1 MTFEDS
7 GMPGF
12 FLDHTSEEEVLY
24 MKWYMFLKCSYLC
37 APANDYSA
45 VEFLEPYGNSTRNR
59 PGM

>member
-24 MKWYMFLKCSYLC
+24 MEMVHVSEVFILVCS
-37 APANDYSA
+37 SK
-45 VEFLEPYGNSTRNR
+45 
-59 PGM
+59 